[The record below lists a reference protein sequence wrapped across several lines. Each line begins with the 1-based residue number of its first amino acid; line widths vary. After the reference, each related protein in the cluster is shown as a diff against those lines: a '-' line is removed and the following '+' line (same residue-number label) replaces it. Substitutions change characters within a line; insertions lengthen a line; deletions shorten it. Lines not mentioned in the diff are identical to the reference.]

1 MRFLGEL
8 YNYEH
13 VDSSVIF
20 ETLYLILVFGH
31 GTQEQDVLDPPED
44 CFRIRMVITLLE
56 TCGHYFDRGSSK
68 RKLDRFLMHF
78 QRYIL
83 SKGVLPLDVEFDIQD
98 LFAELRP
105 NMTRYS
111 SIDEVN
117 AALVELEEHDRT
129 VPLTRPIMR
138 SIPTLKSLQGGPHP
152 TKNGHDE
159 EELDE
164 ENHGDGSDSEEE
176 DDDGGGPASD
186 EDDEVHVRQKVAEL
200 DPQEEANFELDL
212 KAVMQESMEQRR
224 LELRGRPTLNM
235 TIPMN
240 VFEGSIKDHHGRGV
254 GGESG
259 DEALDEES
267 GGSKE
272 VQVKVLVKRGNK
284 QQTKQMY
291 IPRDCSLIQSTK
303 QKEAAELE
311 EKQDIKRLVLEYNDR
326 EEEELNGLG
335 NQTLNYMQSGG
346 NRVAG
351 RGSNWEGTSGRGG
364 GTRHRYH
371 SYSGGG
377 VYYSRKK

>member
-1 MRFLGEL
+1 
-8 YNYEH
+8 
-13 VDSSVIF
+13 
-20 ETLYLILVFGH
+20 
-31 GTQEQDVLDPPED
+31 
-44 CFRIRMVITLLE
+44 
-56 TCGHYFDRGSSK
+56 
-68 RKLDRFLMHF
+68 
-78 QRYIL
+78 
-83 SKGVLPLDVEFDIQD
+83 
-98 LFAELRP
+98 
-105 NMTRYS
+105 
-111 SIDEVN
+111 
-117 AALVELEEHDRT
+117 
-129 VPLTRPIMR
+129 
-138 SIPTLKSLQGGPHP
+138 
-152 TKNGHDE
+152 
-159 EELDE
+159 
-164 ENHGDGSDSEEE
+164 
-176 DDDGGGPASD
+176 
-186 EDDEVHVRQKVAEL
+186 
-200 DPQEEANFELDL
+200 
-212 KAVMQESMEQRR
+212 MEQRR
-224 LELRGRPTLNM
+224 LELRGRPALNM

-259 DEALDEES
+259 DEALDEVS

-371 SYSGGG
+371 GYSGGG